1 MTVLARDFTGLAI
14 LLSGLG
20 LLGLAAFTAERRR
33 KEIGIRKALG
43 ASELSIVWL
52 LTSSLTGLVIVAIVL
67 ALLLSYLFMQ
77 RWLEGFA
84 YRVAWQWWYFAA
96 AGLGALL
103 IAWLTVSVQAWR
115 AARRNPVLSLRAE

>member
-43 ASELSIVWL
+43 ASELGIVWM

-96 AGLGALL
+96 VGMGTLL
-103 IAWLTVSVQAWR
+103 IAWLTVSV
-115 AARRNPVLSLRAE
+115 